1 MTPSSNRSLTVII
14 QTFLLLS
21 PASASLKNA
30 TQAGGI
36 DHLITNSIQIKSES
50 GDRSIGERLA
60 IINHRGSLSTTS
72 KIRFDDTQERWLIDG
87 NVDLLSNQLR
97 NFEIA
102 KDTVLNDITIDG
114 GSIENVKLRNV
125 KFINPTLSVD
135 TITVDDVTLTSLEN
149 NEKGVGTRRFV
160 VSDDEGTLVGS
171 KGIEESELDGIR
183 VRNKITFEGDVDFGG
198 NRVSNIHLQSG
209 KISGDEIDIMAKT
222 IEADSVKLLPFM
234 TSKLHHDDKV
244 LMIDTNGE
252 LKPSRLTLK
261 NGWLSG
267 VDLEGRVS
275 CRDSSSGKQ
284 ATFLKPNI
292 EGGLLRDIESLDVKG
307 ESTFHGAISV
317 HEDVMIDGS
326 LMVGGSVLG
335 SGPYVDVSDRRLK
348 KNIRSIEKDKNIE
361 LLRQLNAV
369 KYRLIN
375 ELDDSIEEIGFIAQ
389 DVADLFPELVTK
401 RTDGFLG
408 VQYARFV
415 PLLVESIKDLYSR
428 LEILE
433 EDNIDIPYKSEQRN
447 QVPHERNTFWNDL
460 RKPSDETVED
470 RWDKIF
476 ARNEQE
482 NEKPISN
489 KFLPKKS
496 RSFFDEERFVDE
508 EGQVWTDYKEYREQM
523 FISRKEDEWKNIRAQ
538 IDGHP

>member
-72 KIRFDDTQERWLIDG
+72 KIQFDDTQERWLIDG
-87 NVDLLSNQLR
+87 DVDLLSNQLR

-102 KDTVLNDITIDG
+102 KDTVLRDIAIEG
-114 GSIENVKLRNV
+114 GSIENVKLKNV
-125 KFINPTLSVD
+125 KFINPNLSVD

-149 NEKGVGTRRFV
+149 NEKGVGTRRLV

-183 VRNKITFEGDVDFGG
+183 IRNKITFEGDVDFGG
-198 NRVSNIHLQSG
+198 NRVSNIHVQSG
-209 KISGDEIDIMAKT
+209 KISGDEIDIMVKT

-252 LKPSRLTLK
+252 LKPSMLTLK

-275 CRDSSSGKQ
+275 CRDSSRGKQ

-307 ESTFHGAISV
+307 ESAFHGALSV

-335 SGPYVDVSDRRLK
+335 SGPYVDVSDKRLK
-348 KNIRSIEKDKNIE
+348 KNIHSIEKEKSIE

-369 KYRLIN
+369 KYQLIDGP
-375 ELDDSIEEIGFIAQ
+375 DDSIEEIGFIAQ
-389 DVADLFPELVTK
+389 DVAELFPELVTK
-401 RTDGFLG
+401 RTDEFLG

-433 EDNIDIPYKSEQRN
+433 EDNTNIPYQSEQRN
-447 QVPHERNTFWNDL
+447 QFPHERNTFWNDL
-460 RKPSDETVED
+460 REPTVETVED

-476 ARNEQE
+476 ARKEREE

-508 EGQVWTDYKEYREQM
+508 EGKVWTE
-523 FISRKEDEWKNIRAQ
+523 
-538 IDGHP
+538 

>member
-1 MTPSSNRSLTVII
+1 MTPTSNILLTVII
-14 QTFLLLS
+14 HTFLLLS

-30 TQAGGI
+30 TQAGI

-60 IINHRGSLSTTS
+60 TIDHRGSLSTTS

-97 NFEIA
+97 NFQIA
-102 KDTVLNDITIDG
+102 KGTVLQDIAIDG

-125 KFINPTLSVD
+125 QFINPTLSVD

-171 KGIEESELDGIR
+171 KGIEESEFDGIR
-183 VRNKITFEGDVDFGG
+183 IRNKITFEGDIDFGG
-198 NRVSNIHLQSG
+198 NRVSNIHVQSG
-209 KISGDEIDIMAKT
+209 KISGDDIDIMAKT

-307 ESTFHGAISV
+307 ESTFHGAMSV

-348 KNIRSIEKDKNIE
+348 KNIRSIEKEKDIE

-375 ELDDSIEEIGFIAQ
+375 EPDDSIEEIGFIAQ

-401 RTDGFLG
+401 RTDQFLG

-433 EDNIDIPYKSEQRN
+433 EDNTYKSEQRN

-460 RKPSDETVED
+460 REPSVDTGED
-470 RWDKIF
+470 PWDKKF
-476 ARNEQE
+476 VRNDRGE

-508 EGQVWTDYKEYREQM
+508 EGKVWTDYKEYREQM
-523 FISRKEDEWKNIRAQ
+523 FISGKENEWANIRVR
-538 IDGHP
+538 